1 MKINIIQNFVLR
13 INYQKNKSMSNLN
26 LMQLQNS
33 YKQKISKSNKWIILW
48 KIWNK
53 TRENLLKFK
62 EGLNSLRINLNI

>member
-1 MKINIIQNFVLR
+1 LKINIIQNFVLR